1 MGFMKQFSE
10 SVIAY
15 LHDRVR
21 DLYDFVSQTMHTQ
34 IYPNTF
40 TKSTPLHLQIVNN
53 TIMEKNKCGKKRRI
67 LLYTSPT
74 YSNTCVKEI
83 NSNCRKS

>member
-1 MGFMKQFSE
+1 MEVWMGFMKQFSE

-53 TIMEKNKCGKKRRI
+53 TIMEKNKCGKKDVYCI
-67 LLYTSPT
+67 HHLL
-74 YSNTCVKEI
+74 I
-83 NSNCRKS
+83 QIHG